1 MSQPTQYSV
10 HIDAILT
17 NISVAYMQM
26 QNNFVATRVFPIVP
40 VDKQSNKLLMYP
52 KNDWFRDEAQ
62 VRADATESAGGGYNL
77 STDSYSAAVWA
88 FHKDIGDQTRANAD
102 MPINL
107 DREATEFVTGRIL
120 LRQEIDWQSKFFT
133 TGVWGT
139 DISGVSSSPS
149 AGTSVYQWSDYT
161 NSDPLEDIEAGKEAI
176 LGTTGFMPNTLVLGY
191 QVFRKLK
198 NHPDLVD
205 RIKYTSSDVITEDM
219 MARMFGVE
227 RVLVTKGVKA
237 TNKEGGTSAYGF
249 IHGKAAMLCYSAPS
263 AGLLQPSA
271 GYTFAWTGV
280 SNGLGQSIGTSR
292 FRMDSL
298 KSDRIEAEAAWDN
311 KVVASDLG
319 YFFSTVVA

>member
-1 MSQPTQYSV
+1 MAQPTQYSV

-17 NISVAYMQM
+17 NISVAYIQ
-26 QNNFVATRVFPIVP
+26 QAENFVATKVFPIVP
-40 VDKQSNKLLMYP
+40 VDKQSNKFFKYT

-77 STDSYSAAVWA
+77 STDSYSAQVWA

-102 MPINL
+102 TPINL
-107 DREATEFVTGRIL
+107 DREATEFVTMRL
-120 LRQEIDWQSKFFT
+120 MLRQELDFQSKFFT

-139 DISGVSSSPS
+139 DATGV
-149 AGTSVYQWSDYT
+149 AGTPSTGEFKQWSDFA
-161 NSDPLEDIEAGKEAI
+161 NSDPLEDIEAAKELI
-176 LGTTGFMPNTLVLGY
+176 LQTTGFMPNTLVLGY

-205 RIKYTSSDVITEDM
+205 RIKYTTSNVITEDM
-219 MARMFGVE
+219 IAKMFGVD
-227 RVLVTKGVKA
+227 RVMVTKSVKA
-237 TNKEGGTSAYGF
+237 TNNEGATQAYGF
-249 IHGKAAMLCYSAPS
+249 VHGKAALLCYSAPS

-280 SNGLGQSIGTSR
+280 SSGLGQTIGTSR
-292 FRMDSL
+292 FRMESL

-319 YFFSTVVA
+319 YFFASAVA